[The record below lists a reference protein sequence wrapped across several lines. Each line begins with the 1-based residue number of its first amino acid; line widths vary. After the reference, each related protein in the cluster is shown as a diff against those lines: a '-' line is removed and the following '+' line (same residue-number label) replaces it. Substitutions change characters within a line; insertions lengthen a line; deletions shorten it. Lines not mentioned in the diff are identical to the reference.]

1 MNSRGGEI
9 TVAAELLVLI
19 YCAWGR
25 VAVMLPKSTHEG
37 DIVASV
43 LFKLPRTGG
52 MGGGKSMDGAS
63 RREKGAG
70 RYSLSGIAAS
80 LVVFLLLATLPA
92 HGATINVPGDKATVQ
107 EALDAAAT
115 GDEIVVAP
123 GRYVENLL
131 IAGKNV
137 QLRSTDP
144 TDPAV
149 VGSTILDGGNTSPTL
164 VLAGNESSSCV
175 VAGFTITRGF
185 AHRGGGIV
193 GNGTGATLEHCRLTK
208 NQAEN
213 RGGAIASFN
222 GTISD
227 CTITS
232 NTAHDDGGG
241 LYDCNGLIESSTIE
255 HNFAI
260 YHGGGL
266 YECNGTIR
274 GCTIQYN
281 GTTRGGGLNE
291 CGGLIEKCRIQLNQA
306 DVGGGLARCSGTIQN
321 NVVWGNTATTD
332 GGGLSECTGII
343 RNNTLFGNEARQG
356 SAISLSTAAITNCIV
371 WENPAR
377 YGLQISTST
386 TPTYSCIENWTGG
399 GIGNITGDPLLV
411 APVNGDLRLLP
422 TSPCVDAGGSV
433 PLTEDFEGDFRPFDY
448 TPVPRGDGSDFDM
461 GCDEVTRPIA
471 TIGGVVY
478 RDSDGDGYL
487 DPGEPGVAGVSVL
500 LDGVTT
506 HTTSPDGSYRF
517 LVTQMG
523 THFVSERD
531 PAGYFSTTPNTVYLD
546 VGDGESP
553 QANFGDAPGTSPF
566 AAVQGCVFS
575 DADDDGIRDTG
586 EMGIAG
592 VSVAF
597 DGVTTTTGPN
607 GDFMFRCTSAGVHS
621 LVEINPSGYH
631 STTPDEVR
639 LNVALGQGYTVNF
652 GDSNSAV
659 SSSVFGTVFHDTNVN
674 GQWDPD
680 EPGLAGATVA
690 LKNASGT
697 LTLASG
703 ETNAWG
709 QFSFVLGTT
718 GTYRLV
724 ETNGPGYV
732 STDAVPGASARKV
745 GVDTLEVDVLA
756 MGQAYGGNA
765 FGDIEPANIATFTG
779 LVWND
784 NGGGGGIAG
793 NGLRDGSE
801 PLLAGA
807 IVSLSNGLFQTTG
820 ADGAF
825 LFHGPTDQITTLT
838 VTHPA
843 GYYPTNAIPGPNGRK
858 VDNAT
863 IRISPLPAS
872 WTEAGILFGA
882 ASASKAAILQGTV
895 FLDANV
901 NGRFDA
907 GETGIARTTLTL
919 EVNGTNASTVL
930 TDEQGRFS
938 LAAPPATNC
947 RISVTRPSNPGYYP
961 VTPESIV
968 MRAYSAGIYQNLDF
982 GYGTKSD
989 SATIHGTVFRDQ
1001 NVNAVW
1007 DSTEFGLGGTTVTLK
1022 NALGTSVI
1030 ASAVTNAWG
1039 QFVFTI
1045 GATGTYR
1052 LVETDPPNYLSTN
1065 AIPGGPE
1072 AQKIDANTLL
1082 LSVLGLGRAYGGN
1095 LFADAPVSTAA
1106 TVRGV
1111 VWNDN
1116 GAGGGGYANGLRDGT
1131 EGGLAGALVRAS
1143 SGMEVVTG
1151 SDGVFELY
1159 VLANQ
1164 ATIVTEVNPAGFV
1177 STDAIPAVNASRVD
1191 ADTLHVNPL
1200 GPWLLSQG
1208 NLFGDVSAVPTSI
1221 VTGLVY
1227 DDANENGV
1235 RDAGEPGITGATV
1248 NLILAGGR
1256 TTSTLTDT
1264 TGRYQFAVNTG
1275 ATVTIVSSSPGGA
1288 WYVTTTSWLT
1298 FTLSTPGWNSGYD
1311 FGYSNDP
1318 GVTLLRGIVF
1328 NDADADGLREA
1339 GEAGIAGVTVTLDGQ
1354 STQVTDSLGRCVF
1367 TTTGGNHTVVE
1378 TDPAGYLSSTPNE
1391 VAVNLP
1397 TGMSGTVEFGDW
1409 QAPAHVAT
1417 ISGVVYRDTDGDGAL
1432 DPGEVGIQGAA
1443 VSLDGLT
1450 TITTNAAGFYV
1461 FVLSQ
1466 AAAHNVLEKDPA
1478 GYFSTTPNA
1487 VYQSVAAGGNY
1498 RVDFGDAPDTSA
1510 FSVIRGVI
1518 FADENRNGA
1527 RDPGEAALAGVTL
1540 SLNNVLFATTNAQG
1554 LYTFRVTAPGERILR
1569 ETDPAGYVSTTP
1581 NQNTVNV
1588 AAMGHDYV
1596 VDFGDSVMRPG
1607 ITIAKPAAGTAWPRG
1622 AQMPVAW
1629 TCAEF
1634 PTTGTVVIQLR
1645 KAGAIVTELGRTTL
1659 ENGEKQL
1666 IVRLPTYLTPAGDY
1680 QIRVLRD
1687 GAPLVHAWGAF
1698 FAVTRKPSRAGDW
1711 ALYR

>member
-1 MNSRGGEI
+1 M
-9 TVAAELLVLI
+9 
-19 YCAWGR
+19 
-25 VAVMLPKSTHEG
+25 
-37 DIVASV
+37 DDAS
-43 LFKLPRTGG
+43 K
-52 MGGGKSMDGAS
+52 
-63 RREKGAG
+63 REEGAG
-70 RYSLSGIAAS
+70 KYSLSGIAAS

-107 EALDAAAT
+107 GALDAAAT
-115 GDEIVVAP
+115 GDEIIVAP
-123 GRYVENLL
+123 GRYVENLF
-131 IAGKNV
+131 INGKNIY
-137 QLRSTDP
+137 LRSSDP

-149 VGSTILDGGNTSPTL
+149 VGSTILDGGSAGSVV
-164 VLAGNESSSCV
+164 VLIGNESSSCV
-175 VAGFTITRGF
+175 VAGFTITRGL
-185 AHRGGGIV
+185 APRGGGV
-193 GNGTGATLEHCRLTK
+193 FGNGAEATIEHCRLTK
-208 NQAEN
+208 NEAN
-213 RGGAIASFN
+213 NAGGAIASFN

-241 LYDCNGLIESSTIE
+241 LHDCNGLIESSTIE
-255 HNFAI
+255 HNFAL

-274 GCTIQYN
+274 DCTIQYN
-281 GTTRGGGLNE
+281 GTTRGGGLSN

-306 DVGGGLARCSGTIQN
+306 NVGGGLARCSGTIQN
-321 NVVWGNTATTD
+321 NVVWANTATAD
-332 GGGLSECTGII
+332 GGGLSECTGTI
-343 RNNTLFGNEARQG
+343 RNNTLFGNEAVRG
-356 SAISLSTAAITNCIV
+356 SGISLSTATITNCIV
-371 WENPAR
+371 WENPVR

-399 GIGNITGDPLLV
+399 GVGNITSDPLLV
-411 APVNGDLRLLP
+411 APANGDLRLLP

-433 PLTEDFEGDFRPFDY
+433 PLAEDFEGDFRPFDY
-448 TPVPRGDGSDFDM
+448 TPVPRGDGSDFDI

-471 TIGGVVY
+471 TIGGVVF
-478 RDSDGDGYL
+478 RDTDGDGYP
-487 DPGEPGVAGVSVL
+487 DPGEPGLAGVSVL
-500 LDGVTT
+500 LDGATT

-517 LVTQMG
+517 VVTQMG
-523 THFVSERD
+523 THFVSEHD

-553 QANFGDAPGTSPF
+553 QADFGDAPATSPF
-566 AAVQGCVFS
+566 ATVQGCVFK
-575 DADDDGIRDTG
+575 DADGDGIRDTG

-597 DGVTTTTGPN
+597 DGATTTTGPN

-621 LVEINPSGYH
+621 IVETDPSGYH
-631 STTPDEVR
+631 STTPNEVR
-639 LNVALGQGYTVNF
+639 LNVVLGQGYTVNF
-652 GDSNSAV
+652 GDSNSAI

-674 GQWDPD
+674 GQWDPG
-680 EPGLAGATVA
+680 EPGLAGATVT
-690 LKNASGT
+690 LKNASGS

-703 ETNAWG
+703 VTNAWG

-718 GTYRLV
+718 GTYRVV
-724 ETNGPGYV
+724 ETDGPGYV

-745 GVDTLEVDVLA
+745 NIDTLEVDVLA

-765 FGDIEPANIATFTG
+765 FGDVEPADIATITG

-784 NGGGGGIAG
+784 NGAGGGIAG

-807 IVSLSNGLFQTTG
+807 TMSLSNGLFQTTG
-820 ADGAF
+820 PDGAF
-825 LFHGPTDQITTLT
+825 LFHGPTDQVTTLT
-838 VTHPA
+838 VTHPT

-882 ASASKAAILQGTV
+882 ASASNAAILKGIV

-901 NGRFDA
+901 NGRFDS
-907 GETGIARTTLTL
+907 GESGLSRTTITL

-930 TDEQGRFS
+930 TDGQGRFS
-938 LAAPPATNC
+938 LAAPPATDC
-947 RISVTRPSNPGYYP
+947 RISVTRPSNPAYYP

-968 MRAYSAGIYQNLDF
+968 MCASFAGIYQNLDF
-982 GYGTKSD
+982 GYGAKTN
-989 SATIHGTVFRDQ
+989 SATIHGTVFKDR

-1007 DSTEFGLGGTTVTLK
+1007 DPTESGLAGTTVTLK
-1022 NALGTSVI
+1022 NALGTLVI

-1045 GATGTYR
+1045 SATGTYR
-1052 LVETDPPNYLSTN
+1052 LVETDPSNYLSTN
-1065 AIPGGPE
+1065 AIPGSAEG
-1072 AQKIDANTLL
+1072 QKIDANTLL
-1082 LSVLGLGRAYGGN
+1082 LNVSGLGRAYGDN
-1095 LFADAPVSTAA
+1095 LFADAPVSSVV

-1143 SGMEVVTG
+1143 SGMEVRTG
-1151 SDGVFELY
+1151 SNGAFELY

-1164 ATIVTEVNPAGFV
+1164 ATTVTEVNPAGFV
-1177 STDAIPAVNASRVD
+1177 STDAIPGTNASRVD
-1191 ADTLHVNPL
+1191 ADTLQVIPL
-1200 GPWLLSQG
+1200 AAGLVSQP

-1227 DDANENGV
+1227 DDANENGL
-1235 RDAGEPGITGATV
+1235 RDAGEAGIAGATV
-1248 NLILAGGR
+1248 DLTIAGGG
-1256 TTSTLTDT
+1256 TTSALTDT
-1264 TGRYQFAVNTG
+1264 TGRYQFTVNTG

-1288 WYVTTTSWLT
+1288 WYGTTTNWLT
-1298 FTLSTPGWNSGYD
+1298 LTVGTPGWNTGYD

-1318 GVTLLRGIVF
+1318 GVTLLRGVVF
-1328 NDADADGLREA
+1328 NDANADGAQEM

-1354 STQVTDSLGRCVF
+1354 ATKVTDSLGRYVF
-1367 TTTGGNHTVVE
+1367 TITGGAHTIVE
-1378 TDPAGYLSSTPNE
+1378 TDPAGYLPSTPNE
-1391 VAVNLP
+1391 VPVNVP
-1397 TGMSGTVEFGDW
+1397 AGTSRIVDFGDKT
-1409 QAPAHVAT
+1409 APAFLAT
-1417 ISGVVYRDTDGDGAL
+1417 ISGVVYQDADGDGVL
-1432 DPGEVGIQGAA
+1432 DAGETGIQGVA
-1443 VSLDGLT
+1443 VSLDGVT
-1450 TITTNAAGFYV
+1450 TVTTNVAGFYV
-1461 FVLSQ
+1461 FPLTQ
-1466 AAAHNVLEKDPA
+1466 AVAHNVLEKDPA
-1478 GYFSTTPNA
+1478 GYFSTTPNK
-1487 VYQSVAAGGNY
+1487 VYQSVAAGGRY
-1498 RVDFGDAPDTSA
+1498 RVDFGNAPATSA
-1510 FSVIRGVI
+1510 FSVIRGVVY
-1518 FADENRNGA
+1518 ADENRNGA
-1527 RDPGEAALAGVTL
+1527 REPGETALAGVTL
-1540 SLNNVLFATTNAQG
+1540 SLNNVLFATTNARG
-1554 LYTFRVTAPGERILR
+1554 LYTFRVTAAGVQTLR
-1569 ETDPAGYVSTTP
+1569 ETDPPGYASTTP

-1588 AAMGHDYV
+1588 AAMGRDYV

-1607 ITIAKPAAGTAWPRG
+1607 ITIAKPAAGTVWPRG

-1634 PTTGTVVIQLR
+1634 PTTGTLIIQLR
-1645 KAGAIVTELGRTTL
+1645 KGGAYAAELGRTTL
-1659 ENGEKQL
+1659 ENGEKQQ
-1666 IVRLPTYLTPAGDY
+1666 IVRLPTYLVPAGDY

-1687 GAPLVHAWGAF
+1687 GAPLVHAWSAYF
-1698 FAVTRKPSRAGDW
+1698 TVARKPSRAGDW